1 MRARGKPRARFYIA
15 AMKLVAILA
24 CLAWAVSAAQT
35 PPATPAAPTPPSLDA
50 LAYRGFVLASP
61 LAAFT
66 VRARA
71 LAAADSTPLLCNTS
85 RRTAQLMECGVQTF
99 DPADSAHY
107 YVAAYVLEGTVAF
120 LSFGDSGTTAL
131 VDRAQQDLKAHFGRP
146 RASRAGM
153 WEWRSGRQ
161 VARLT
166 WRGRGGARWI
176 YVALWD
182 ERLLD
187 RIQPYVPR
195 RTH

>member
-1 MRARGKPRARFYIA
+1 
-15 AMKLVAILA
+15 MKLTPLLTALVCHGISL
-24 CLAWAVSAAQT
+24 VAQT
-35 PPATPAAPTPPSLDA
+35 PAAAPAPAPDPLS
-50 LAYRGFVLASP
+50 YRGF
-61 LAAFT
+61 
-66 VRARA
+66 A
-71 LAAADSTPLLCNTS
+71 LAASYGTFTDRARTVTASDSTPLLCNTS

-99 DPADSAHY
+99 DPTDSARF
-107 YVAAYVLEGTVAF
+107 YVAAYVLEGKIAF

-131 VDRAQQDLKAHFGRP
+131 VDRAQHDLEVHFGRP

-176 YVALWD
+176 YIALWD
-182 ERLLD
+182 EPLMD
-187 RIQPYVPR
+187 RISSYVPR